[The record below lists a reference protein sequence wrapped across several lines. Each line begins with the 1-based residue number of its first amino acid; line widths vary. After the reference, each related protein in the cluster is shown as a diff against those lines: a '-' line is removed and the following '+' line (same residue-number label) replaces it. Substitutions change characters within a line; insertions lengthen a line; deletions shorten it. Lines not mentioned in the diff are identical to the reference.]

1 MPAKAEIQS
10 CRHSRE
16 RGCVKTP
23 GRERIYPRDQ
33 NESAV
38 AMWIAP
44 RFDATLSENGVA
56 FPPRRGS
63 REFSHSLESGNPGFK
78 CLARLARDLKSY
90 LWVADPRQ
98 VTFLCLSKEKSPKER
113 TPRMARLPPAHP
125 RFRDPAL
132 PLREIHLALGSRR
145 HPLFAPLPAAQPPR

>member
-1 MPAKAEIQS
+1 
-10 CRHSRE
+10 
-16 RGCVKTP
+16 
-23 GRERIYPRDQ
+23 
-33 NESAV
+33 
-38 AMWIAP
+38 MWIAP

-98 VTFLCLSKEKSPKER
+98 VTFLCLSVHMSKEKLPKEK
-113 TPRMARLPPAHP
+113 TPRSARL
-125 RFRDPAL
+125 L
-132 PLREIHLALGSRR
+132 PSCPGCAESRR
-145 HPLFAPLPAAQPPR
+145 TRSAAWESTGLPPKPRPTPPPPG